1 MDISWFGESLFFRK
15 PSEVTLDI
23 VILPSTT
30 IITFFRV
37 WYNFLVDSLA
47 PTCFGIGARR
57 CLHQLV
63 ATSIFVHNL
72 DTHLERDTANTID
85 GFGQSDKARSNDL
98 V

>member
-1 MDISWFGESLFFRK
+1 MGIWWFGERLFFRK
-15 PSEVTLDI
+15 PSDVTLDI

-37 WYNFLVDSLA
+37 GYNFLVDSLA
-47 PTCFGIGARR
+47 PTSFGIRARR

-72 DTHLERDTANTID
+72 DTHLERDTANIID
-85 GFGQSDKARSNDL
+85 GF
-98 V
+98 